1 MDRWRSGALEALR
14 DVPPGARITVRVSGQ
29 SMAPAL
35 LDGDEIVVVR
45 SRRDGAE
52 ALLGDLVVLDLPG
65 AGLVV
70 HRLLWRGRSVVRTR
84 GDATRRMDAPAP
96 RESILGRVVAVSRD
110 GRSAMEGASR
120 RRWAWLR
127 HFAGAA
133 LHRAGRVARGAV
145 TGSGTTGAAPG
156 GDQGQG

>member
-1 MDRWRSGALEALR
+1 MERWRSGALEALR
-14 DVPPGARITVRVSGQ
+14 DVPAGARISIRVSGS

-35 LDGDEIVVVR
+35 LDGDEIVVAR
-45 SRRDGAE
+45 SRRDGGD

-70 HRLLWRGRSVVRTR
+70 HRLLWRGRSVVRTS

-96 RESILGRVVAVSRD
+96 RESLLGRVVAVSRD
-110 GRSAMEGASR
+110 GRSALEGGAT
-120 RRWAWLR
+120 RRWTWLR

-133 LHRAGRVARGAV
+133 LHRAGRMARGAV
-145 TGSGTTGAAPG
+145 TGS
-156 GDQGQG
+156 